1 MCLSCGCNKP
11 NDDMGDERSIT
22 MNTLREAAEAAGITP
37 EEAAQNI
44 EQGLKTT
51 KGR

>member
-22 MNTLREAAEAAGITP
+22 MTTLREAAEAAGITP
-37 EEAAQNI
+37 EEAVENI
-44 EQGLKTT
+44 G
-51 KGR
+51 KGVKAG